1 MNRTRAAWAFA
12 VVVGGALV
20 ACSSSSG
27 SSGGNNITGPSCPS
41 GSMPPLSAGQ
51 SNSAC
56 DQCTQSKCASA
67 GACAD
72 TDCSGFRSCYCA
84 CPASDSNCHLNCTMQ
99 LSSGSCTS
107 CIANI
112 FSCEAQ
118 SCSSAC
124 SISVDAGLFTD

>member
-1 MNRTRAAWAFA
+1 MNRIGAAWAFA

-41 GSMPPLSAGQ
+41 GSMPPLGGSQ

-56 DQCTQSKCASA
+56 SQCQQSKCASA
-67 GACAD
+67 GACAN
-72 TDCSGFRSCYCA
+72 TDCSGFVSCYCA
-84 CPASDSNCHLNCTMQ
+84 CRPGDTTCYMNCFGQ
-99 LSSGSCTS
+99 LSSGSCSTCLS
-107 CIANI
+107 SIS
-112 FSCEAQ
+112 SCETQ

-124 SISVDAGLFTD
+124 FGGFDAGLFTD